1 MIPSVREVADNA
13 WLLLISRM
21 AAGISI
27 PFVCG
32 AFVFA
37 WTVNANQEVMKA
49 SLRRH
54 EDQIQRNAERIAT
67 REANA
72 FTAADAAAMEAR
84 SQRDFELL
92 MGELRA
98 LRAEMAEERRR
109 NGGGQ

>member
-1 MIPSVREVADNA
+1 MPSVRDVADNA
-13 WLLLISRM
+13 WLLLVSRM

-49 SLRRH
+49 SLVRH
-54 EDQIQRNAERIAT
+54 ESLIQRNSERITMQDAS
-67 REANA
+67 A

-92 MGELRA
+92 MSEVRA
-98 LRAEMAEERRR
+98 LRAELAEERRNR
-109 NGGGQ
+109 GGGQ